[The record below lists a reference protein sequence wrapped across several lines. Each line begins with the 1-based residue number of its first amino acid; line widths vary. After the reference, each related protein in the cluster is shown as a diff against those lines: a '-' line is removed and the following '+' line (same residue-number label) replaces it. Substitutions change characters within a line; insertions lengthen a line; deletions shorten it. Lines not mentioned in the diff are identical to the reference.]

1 MVTTTVPG
9 EVVSI
14 AALNVA
20 NASSSQIV
28 AALNT
33 AISTGLNSQQ
43 ATEIATSP
51 KVLDSISGEQAT
63 EVFAQVDVG
72 TLTVEQEAALV
83 EAVSDAPVEVKEAFE
98 GEIDVY
104 GDGLDEY
111 VPVNSNVDVGTR
123 RSLVAAAA
131 AISGVAAMG
140 AAGGSSGG
148 SSSSPSGSNS
158 GGGSSAS
165 RQRGSESVSG
175 GVDITDELLTGSQSG
190 QTDVV
195 RRISKN
201 MASTSMG
208 VGSMASKKSTQ
219 SFGRKFVK
227 TLSGLSFTLSGSVIV
242 MFTLSGQTQRIAIIA
257 TSCAL
262 IGHLIHVFLD
272 DKQTEVE

>member
-1 MVTTTVPG
+1 M
-9 EVVSI
+9 
-14 AALNVA
+14 
-20 NASSSQIV
+20 
-28 AALNT
+28 NT

-51 KVLDSISGEQAT
+51 KVLDSISGEQAA

-72 TLTVEQEAALV
+72 TLTVEQEDALV

-131 AISGVAAMG
+131 AAISGVAAMG

-148 SSSSPSGSNS
+148 SSSSPSSSNS
-158 GGGSSAS
+158 GGGSSTS
-165 RQRGSESVSG
+165 RQGGSESVSG
-175 GVDITDELLTGSQSG
+175 DVDITDELLTGSQSG
-190 QTDVV
+190 QTDVA

-201 MASTSMG
+201 MANTSMG
-208 VGSMASKKSTQ
+208 AGSMARRKSTV
-219 SFGRKFVK
+219 SFGRKLVK

-257 TSCAL
+257 TSLAL
-262 IGHLIHVFLD
+262 VGHLIHVFLD
-272 DKQTEVE
+272 DRQTDVE

>member
-1 MVTTTVPG
+1 
-9 EVVSI
+9 
-14 AALNVA
+14 
-20 NASSSQIV
+20 
-28 AALNT
+28 
-33 AISTGLNSQQ
+33 
-43 ATEIATSP
+43 
-51 KVLDSISGEQAT
+51 
-63 EVFAQVDVG
+63 
-72 TLTVEQEAALV
+72 
-83 EAVSDAPVEVKEAFE
+83 VKEAFE

-190 QTDVV
+190 QTDVA

>member
-1 MVTTTVPG
+1 VVTTSVPE

-20 NASSSQIV
+20 NASSSEIV
-28 AALNT
+28 AALSSALNSG
-33 AISTGLNSQQ
+33 INSQQ

-51 KVLDSISGEQAT
+51 KVLDSISGDQAT
-63 EVFAQVDVG
+63 EVFAQLDVG
-72 TLTVEQEAALV
+72 ALSVEQEAALV
-83 EAVSDAPVEVKEAFE
+83 ATVSDAPAEVKEAFE

-140 AAGGSSGG
+140 AAGAAGGSSGG
-148 SSSSPSGSNS
+148 SSGPSTGGS
-158 GGGSSAS
+158 GGSSD
-165 RQRGSESVSG
+165 RGSSSEEKSGIKES
-175 GVDITDELLTGSQSG
+175 DELMRERQSL
-190 QTDVV
+190 QTSIA

-201 MASTSMG
+201 TAVSSIGVMAMT
-208 VGSMASKKSTQ
+208 SKKSNL
-219 SFGRKFVK
+219 SFSRKLIK

-242 MFTLSGQTQRIAIIA
+242 MFTLSGQTQKIAIVA
-257 TSCAL
+257 TSLAV
-262 IGHLIHVFLD
+262 IGHLIHVFID
-272 DKQTEVE
+272 DRPTETN

>member
-1 MVTTTVPG
+1 VVTTSVPE

-20 NASSSQIV
+20 NASSSEIV
-28 AALNT
+28 AALSSALNSG
-33 AISTGLNSQQ
+33 INSQQ

-51 KVLDSISGEQAT
+51 KVLDSISGDQAT
-63 EVFAQVDVG
+63 EVFAQLDVG
-72 TLTVEQEAALV
+72 ALSVEQEAALV
-83 EAVSDAPVEVKEAFE
+83 ATVSDAPAEVKEAFE

-140 AAGGSSGG
+140 AAGAAGGSSGG
-148 SSSSPSGSNS
+148 SSGPSSGGS
-158 GGGSSAS
+158 GGSSD
-165 RQRGSESVSG
+165 RGSSSEEKSGRKES
-175 GVDITDELLTGSQSG
+175 DELMRERQSL
-190 QTDVV
+190 QTSIA

-201 MASTSMG
+201 TAVSSIG
-208 VGSMASKKSTQ
+208 VIAMTSKKSNL
-219 SFGRKFVK
+219 SFSRKLIK

-242 MFTLSGQTQRIAIIA
+242 MFTLSGQTQRVAIIA

>member
-1 MVTTTVPG
+1 MTTVPE

-20 NASSSQIV
+20 NASSSEIV
-28 AALNT
+28 EALNT

-63 EVFAQVDVG
+63 EVFAQLDVG
-72 TLTVEQEAALV
+72 SLSVEQEAALV
-83 EAVSDAPVEVKEAFE
+83 EAVSDAPAEVKEAFE

-104 GDGLDEY
+104 GAGLDEY
-111 VPVNSNVDVGTR
+111 VPVNSNVDVCTR

-140 AAGGSSGG
+140 AAGAAGGSSGG
-148 SSSSPSGSNS
+148 SSGPST
-158 GGGSSAS
+158 GGSDGSS
-165 RQRGSESVSG
+165 DRGSSSEEKSGKKES
-175 GVDITDELLTGSQSG
+175 DELMRERQSL
-190 QTDVV
+190 QTSIA

-201 MASTSMG
+201 TAVSSIG
-208 VGSMASKKSTQ
+208 VIAMTSKKSNL
-219 SFGRKFVK
+219 SFSRKLIK